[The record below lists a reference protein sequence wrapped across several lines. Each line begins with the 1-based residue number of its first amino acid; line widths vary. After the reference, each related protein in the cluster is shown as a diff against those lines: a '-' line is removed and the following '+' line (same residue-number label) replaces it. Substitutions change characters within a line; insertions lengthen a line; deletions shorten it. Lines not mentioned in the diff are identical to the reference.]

1 MLIADDG
8 TPRLCDFEMSKN
20 LATMSVSMAAG
31 GGGFTPGF
39 LCPRV
44 LNGAATWSPASD
56 MYAFGV
62 VILNTIR
69 PPRQGEQYPLKDVAA
84 IRSEPAVA
92 GMVERLLSDD
102 PSARP
107 SAVELQAEPYFVSES
122 VDEWGRVDVG
132 DRRSEKRC
140 REELL
145 GADADALGV
154 PEIANVVAQ
163 VDARLDALGI
173 ADETVKNH
181 RFAVFVYTIESRVY
195 PKFNAALR
203 ERPPGALFDA
213 WSPYLLSLIHISEPT
228 RPY

>member
-1 MLIADDG
+1 MEYFEAGSLRQWLQEASPTAAQKRGVLRQILLAIACLHSHGVVHSDIKGENVLIADDG
-8 TPRLCDFEMSKN
+8 TPRLCDFEMSRD
-20 LATMSVSMAAG
+20 LATMS

-39 LCPRV
+39 VCPRV
-44 LNGAATWSPASD
+44 LTGAATLSTASD

-69 PPRQGEQYPLKDVAA
+69 PPRQDEQYPLKEVAA

-92 GMVERLLSDD
+92 GMVERLLAED

-154 PEIANVVAQ
+154 PEIANVVAK
-163 VDARLDALGI
+163 AIG
-173 ADETVKNH
+173 
-181 RFAVFVYTIESRVY
+181 
-195 PKFNAALR
+195 
-203 ERPPGALFDA
+203 
-213 WSPYLLSLIHISEPT
+213 
-228 RPY
+228 